1 MALVPLHTNDNKD
14 EYKAPHSIPTVHITI
29 CITYDI
35 FIRIKLLN
43 LSYYFYEIQ
52 IRSQHAL
59 CDMHTA

>member
-35 FIRIKLLN
+35 YIRIKLLN
-43 LSYYFYEIQ
+43 LS
-52 IRSQHAL
+52 
-59 CDMHTA
+59 CDGQYQQTYTDTDNN